1 MFLLEQNCRSEHAP
15 NPAQSVEDT
24 LSSLQGNY
32 AEPVTVRQPAEMA
45 RLPQWQYT
53 ALFRELTGKKPLD
66 YVTELRIN
74 RSKQLLIASQD
85 PLREIA
91 RQVGFSDEYYF
102 NRRFRQ
108 TTGVTPRQYARS
120 MRSRTRV
127 RDWTGH
133 EVEIPA
139 RPERIFYYGETLGD
153 LLALGADAIGGQMNP
168 FPEFGSEFVALEV
181 CNMRGLELA
190 VIAANLLA
198 AAWICFGR
206 KDKRRDASA
215 LSVLAAACLLHA
227 GIGPLRL
234 QMLPAYI
241 LALILGLML
250 LTRLIRGGGRHRPAR
265 ITIAALSLLVL
276 ALSGASAYLTYLF
289 PVFALP
295 EPTGSYAIGTA
306 SYHLADPSRE
316 ETYTDEKGDN
326 RELMITVWYPADP
339 DAAAKLPRTPYPK
352 EVAEAMSLVFGFPPS
367 LFGYLDAI
375 PAHTV
380 EGAAVSDAQPKYP
393 VLLFSPGIRST
404 RYQSMTIVEELA
416 SNGYIVVGID
426 HPYTSSKVNFPA
438 GRSVLYR
445 PDPEYP
451 ASAAQYEAN
460 VTGTDIR
467 SDDARFVLDTLAGW
481 NTGTGDADHLL
492 RGKIDLDRAGIFGH
506 SYGGAKTAETLAKD
520 SRFKAGVSL
529 EGGFWGNVAHTGLK
543 QPFMYMLT
551 SDTADMIREQLE
563 GKQSAEDGGIGQGTR
578 EKLFYEEYIPDLQ
591 SVFEKSAADRYY
603 LTVKGFFHQRFAD
616 AALLSPLFAKEV
628 SADQSVRIN
637 RDYVRSF
644 FDRYLLGK
652 EAPLLDGPAPPYPEV
667 EFDPK
672 LTVTG
677 AAAAPSRQ
685 E

>member
-1 MFLLEQNCRSEHAP
+1 M
-15 NPAQSVEDT
+15 
-24 LSSLQGNY
+24 
-32 AEPVTVRQPAEMA
+32 
-45 RLPQWQYT
+45 
-53 ALFRELTGKKPLD
+53 TG
-66 YVTELRIN
+66 
-74 RSKQLLIASQD
+74 
-85 PLREIA
+85 
-91 RQVGFSDEYYF
+91 
-102 NRRFRQ
+102 
-108 TTGVTPRQYARS
+108 
-120 MRSRTRV
+120 
-127 RDWTGH
+127 W
-133 EVEIPA
+133 
-139 RPERIFYYGETLGD
+139 
-153 LLALGADAIGGQMNP
+153 
-168 FPEFGSEFVALEV
+168 
-181 CNMRGLELA
+181 ELA

-198 AAWICFGR
+198 AAWSCFGR
-206 KDKRRDASA
+206 KDKRRDAAA

-241 LALILGLML
+241 VALLLGLML
-250 LTRLIRGGGRHRPAR
+250 LSRLLRGGRLRPPR

-276 ALSGASAYLTYLF
+276 ALSGASAYMTYLF

-316 ETYTDEKGDN
+316 ETYTDDKGDK

-339 DAAAKLPRTPYPK
+339 DAAAKLPRKPYPK
-352 EVAEAMSLVFGFPPS
+352 EVAEAMSLVFRFPPS

-375 PAHTV
+375 PTHTV
-380 EGAAVSDAQPKYP
+380 EGAAVSGTQPKYP
-393 VLLFSPGIRST
+393 VLLFSPGVRST

-426 HPYTSSKVNFPA
+426 HPYTSSKVTYPD

-460 VTGTDIR
+460 VAGIDIR
-467 SDDARFVLDTLAGW
+467 SEDARFVLDTLTGW
-481 NTGTGDADHLL
+481 NAGTGDGGHLL
-492 RGKIDLDRAGIFGH
+492 RGKLDLDRAGIFGH
-506 SYGGAKTAETLAKD
+506 SYGGATTAETLAKD
-520 SRFKAGVSL
+520 SRFKAGASL
-529 EGGFWGNVAHTGLK
+529 EGGFWGSVAHTGLK

-563 GKQSAEDGGIGQGTR
+563 GSQAADDGGIGQGTR

-591 SVFEKSAADRYY
+591 SVYEKSAADRYY
-603 LTVKGFFHQRFAD
+603 LTVKGFFHQSFAD
-616 AALLSPLFAKEV
+616 VALLSPLFAKEV
-628 SADQSVRIN
+628 PADQSVRIN

-652 EAPLLDGPAPPYPEV
+652 EAPLLDGPSPQYPEV

-685 E
+685 GNIPAAALRRIGAEPPASLRQRSRHARVRAVLSAIHRPKPAGTPHAPAFPA